1 MPKGAELANTT
12 LNTGVYVESFAYS
25 KNGRRYWN
33 CICPYDQ
40 KKFICSS
47 TKLLSKTRPTKSCG
61 CLQKEI
67 AAKILKQNR
76 MDHTID
82 LTNQKF
88 GKLTVIKRVSKP
100 NNVNQN
106 RQYAFWLCQCEC
118 GNTCVVNGTYLRNGD
133 TQSCGCIKSKGEY
146 KIAKILKEN
155 KIFFEQQKTFLD
167 CKDKAL
173 LPFDFYVNNQYLIE
187 YDGEQ
192 HFNKRDFQEDRYNY
206 IQKHDN
212 IKNEYC
218 RNNNIPLIRIP
229 YKHFKNL
236 CIDDLKLETSNFI
249 I

>member
-1 MPKGAELANTT
+1 
-12 LNTGVYVESFAYS
+12 
-25 KNGRRYWN
+25 
-33 CICPYDQ
+33 
-40 KKFICSS
+40 
-47 TKLLSKTRPTKSCG
+47 
-61 CLQKEI
+61 
-67 AAKILKQNR
+67 

-146 KIAKILKEN
+146 KIAKILQEN
-155 KIFFEQQKTFLD
+155 KIFFEQQKT

-192 HFNKRDFQEDRYNY
+192 HFNKRDFLEDKYDY

-218 RNNNIPLIRIP
+218 KNNNIPLIRIS

>member
-1 MPKGAELANTT
+1 
-12 LNTGVYVESFAYS
+12 
-25 KNGRRYWN
+25 
-33 CICPYDQ
+33 
-40 KKFICSS
+40 
-47 TKLLSKTRPTKSCG
+47 
-61 CLQKEI
+61 
-67 AAKILKQNR
+67 

-146 KIAKILKEN
+146 KIVKILQEN
-155 KIFFEQQKTFLD
+155 KIFFEQQKTFSG

-192 HFNKRDFQEDRYNY
+192 HFNTKSIFDYEYTH
-206 IQKHDN
+206 KHDL
-212 IKNEYC
+212 IKTQWC
-218 RNNNIPLIRIP
+218 KKNNIPLIRIP
-229 YKHFKNL
+229 YTHFDN
-236 CIDDLKLETSNFI
+236 ITIEDLKLETSKFI